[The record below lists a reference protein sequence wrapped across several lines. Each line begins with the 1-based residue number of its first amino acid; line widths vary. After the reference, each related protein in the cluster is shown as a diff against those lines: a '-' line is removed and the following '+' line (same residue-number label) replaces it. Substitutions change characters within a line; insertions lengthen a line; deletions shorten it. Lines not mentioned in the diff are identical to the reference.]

1 MCPLCSTL
9 PLSEV
14 NLDWCMISL
23 KEHHVRL
30 SSTTGRFFVKADS
43 EQRMR
48 AFQAV
53 IQDEVQ
59 SLGQCAD
66 KINKI

>member
-1 MCPLCSTL
+1 
-9 PLSEV
+9 
-14 NLDWCMISL
+14 MISL

-59 SLGQCAD
+59 SLGQCAN